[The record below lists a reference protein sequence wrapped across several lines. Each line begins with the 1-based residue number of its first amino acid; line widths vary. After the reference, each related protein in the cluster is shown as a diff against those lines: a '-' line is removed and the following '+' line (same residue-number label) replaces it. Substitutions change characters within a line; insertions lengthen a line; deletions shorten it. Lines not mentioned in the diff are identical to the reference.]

1 MARQVDLISLT
12 DDIHYLEFG
21 LNNNELS
28 SFSIQMWVTKY
39 GVRMCDWVQA
49 MGLNFISFMGADLWI
64 HNDEDAD
71 RCNLFGEKRD
81 CIIGVVSNE
90 QPLLIKM
97 YDSLGV
103 HTDGEWEVMEIT
115 VPPTLNYPDGMYSK
129 IPAERFKK
137 RQGIWQAEF
146 LRNMKTSSSTAS
158 ILDAINGEHLRGHA
172 IYMKL
177 RNTSNDEVKL
187 FRLSVAQTNK
197 MKV

>member
-1 MARQVDLISLT
+1 MARQIDILSNVDGT
-12 DDIHYLEFG
+12 HYLLVG
-21 LNNNELS
+21 LDNNSLS
-28 SFSIQMWVTKY
+28 SFSWQLWITKY

-49 MGLNFISFMGADLWI
+49 MGLNFISFMGADLWV
-64 HNDEDAD
+64 HNDESTD

-81 CIIGVVSNE
+81 CIVGVVSNE

-129 IPAERFKK
+129 IPAQRFKK

-158 ILDAINGEHLRGHA
+158 VLDAINGEHLRGYS